1 MMFTVRLNVIN
12 MSQVVCPSPFILPGA
27 DDSALLT
34 HWTPA
39 LVTCVISPKI
49 SPRRGPWPQ
58 LPGSVGLEITCSL
71 TYLT

>member
-1 MMFTVRLNVIN
+1 M
-12 MSQVVCPSPFILPGA
+12 CPSPFILPGA

-39 LVTCVISPKI
+39 LVTHVLSPKM

-58 LPGSVGLEITCSL
+58 LSGSVGLEITYPLTSL
-71 TYLT
+71 T